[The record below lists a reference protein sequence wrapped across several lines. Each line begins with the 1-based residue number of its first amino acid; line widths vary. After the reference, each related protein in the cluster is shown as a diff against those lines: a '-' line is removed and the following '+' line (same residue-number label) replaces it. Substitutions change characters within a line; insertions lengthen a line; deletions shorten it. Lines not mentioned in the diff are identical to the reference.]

1 MDRDLKAARIIEIE
15 GCKQFLIPSGRRKST
30 PVERA
35 PLLSGLKEIS
45 HLKARVLVE
54 TGSSDALAEE

>member
-1 MDRDLKAARIIEIE
+1 
-15 GCKQFLIPSGRRKST
+15 
-30 PVERA
+30 VERA

-45 HLKARVLVE
+45 YLKARVLVE